1 MIHTSDFQNLTNML
15 FIDNKGGIVM
25 SVMAERELEFDVVV
39 CGGGPSGIM
48 AAAAAAQNGAKTAL
62 VERYAFLG
70 GLATAG
76 LVAPISEFRKNGE
89 LIIGGLPWQF
99 VSRLAEMNGADLSYP
114 NGNTPFDSEV
124 YKLCAQRF
132 LQERGVTLFLNTT
145 LVGCETKDKRIVT
158 VSCQHFTGEFKL
170 KAKTFVDATGDAMLS
185 FYAGVPFL
193 KQEIEKVQPASLCLK
208 LGNVDTVRLEKT
220 RFREHNTK
228 YSNQRV
234 REMFQKVRD
243 KGEEVPQFGGP
254 WFHIDVREGV
264 VYVNMT
270 RSAVNLED
278 PIQSS
283 KMECQLRENAFRLVE
298 LLKQNIKEFKDC
310 YIMTT
315 GTQAGYRETR
325 RIQGVHVLTGEE
337 ILQKVH
343 FEDTIAKSAH
353 PIDIHCSQ
361 GTKQNVAFLQEAGCI
376 PFRSLY
382 TNEFSNLLIAGRC
395 ISADENAFASIR
407 VQAPVMA
414 IGQAAGAAAAMCAKN
429 DMAVEEV
436 IFENLKS
443 TLLEQGAIL

>member
-1 MIHTSDFQNLTNML
+1 
-15 FIDNKGGIVM
+15 M
-25 SVMAERELEFDVVV
+25 SAGNQKEYEFDVVI
-39 CGGGPSGIM
+39 CGGGPSGII

-62 VERYAFLG
+62 IERYAFMG

-76 LVAPISEFRKNGE
+76 LVAPISEFRKNDQ

-99 VSRLAEMNGADLSYP
+99 VEKLADMNGADLSYP

-124 YKLCAQRF
+124 YKLCAQQF
-132 LQERGVTLFLNTT
+132 LQERGVTIFLNTT
-145 LVGCETKDKRIVT
+145 LIGCEKDEQRIVA
-158 VSCQHFTGEFKL
+158 VKCQHFTGEFLL

-185 FYAGVPFL
+185 CYAGVSF
-193 KQEIEKVQPASLCLK
+193 QEQAPEKVQPASLCLK
-208 LGNVDTVRLEKT
+208 LGNVDTEHLEKT

-234 REMFQKVRD
+234 REMFEKLKD
-243 KGEEVPQFGGP
+243 SGEDVPQFGGP

-270 RSAVNLED
+270 RSAVSLED
-278 PIQSS
+278 PIVCSE
-283 KMECQLRENAFRLVE
+283 MECRLRENAFRLVE
-298 LLKQNIKEFKDC
+298 LLKENIKEFKDC
-310 YIMTT
+310 YIIAT

-325 RIQGVHVLTGEE
+325 RVKGVHILTGEE

-343 FEDTIAKSAH
+343 FDDTIAKSAH
-353 PIDIHCSQ
+353 PIDIHCAK

-382 TNEFSNLLIAGRC
+382 TEEFSNLLVAGRC
-395 ISADENAFASIR
+395 ISADTNAFASVR

-414 IGQAAGAAAAMCAKN
+414 IGQAAGTAAALCVRDGLN
-429 DMAVEEV
+429 VEELP
-436 IFENLKS
+436 FETLKS

>member
-1 MIHTSDFQNLTNML
+1 
-15 FIDNKGGIVM
+15 M
-25 SVMAERELEFDVVV
+25 SVQRKKEMEFDVVV

-76 LVAPISEFRKNGE
+76 LVAPISEFRKNDKP
-89 LIIGGLPWQF
+89 IIGGQPWQF
-99 VSRLAEMNGADLSYP
+99 VSELAQLNGADLSYP

-132 LQERGVTLFLNTT
+132 LQDRGVTLFLNTT
-145 LVGCETKDKRIVT
+145 LIGCKTKEKRVIT
-158 VSCQHFTGEFKL
+158 VSCHHFTGEFKL
-170 KAKTFVDATGDAMLS
+170 KAKTYVDATGDAMLS
-185 FYAGVPFL
+185 YYAGVSFL
-193 KQEIEKVQPASLCLK
+193 QQEAGKIQPASLCLK
-208 LGNVDTVRLEKT
+208 LGNVDTAHLEKT

-228 YSNQRV
+228 YSNQRI
-234 REMFQKVRD
+234 REMFEQEKK
-243 KGEEVPQFGGP
+243 KGADVPQFGGP

-270 RSAVNLED
+270 RSAVDIED
-278 PIQSS
+278 PVQCS
-283 KMECQLRENAFRLVE
+283 KMECRLREDAFQLVE
-298 LLKQNIKEFKDC
+298 LLKKNIEEFKNC
-310 YIMTT
+310 YIIST

-325 RIQGVHVLTGEE
+325 RVQGVYVLSGED

-353 PIDIHCSQ
+353 PIDIHCAQ

-382 TNEFSNLLIAGRC
+382 TNEFSNLLVAGRC

-414 IGQAAGAAAAMCAKN
+414 MGQAAGTAAAMCAKSN
-429 DMAVEEV
+429 ITVGEIV
-436 IFENLKS
+436 FEDLKS
-443 TLLEQGAIL
+443 TLVEQGVIL

>member
-1 MIHTSDFQNLTNML
+1 ML
-15 FIDNKGGIVM
+15 FNKQNRGDVIVCK
-25 SVMAERELEFDVVV
+25 ACKKEFEYDVVV

-62 VERYAFLG
+62 IERYAFMG

-76 LVAPISEFRKNGE
+76 LVAPISEFRKNGRR
-89 LIIGGLPWQF
+89 IIGGLPWQF
-99 VSRLAEMNGADLSYP
+99 VEKLAEMNGADLSYP

-132 LQERGVTLFLNTT
+132 LQEKGVTVFLNTT
-145 LVGCETKDKRIVT
+145 LIGCETEKQKIVA
-158 VSCQHFTGEFKL
+158 VKCQHFTGEFTL
-170 KAKTFVDATGDAMLS
+170 RGKTFVDATGDAMLC

-193 KQEIEKVQPASLCLK
+193 QQETEKVQPASLCLK
-208 LGNVDTVRLEKT
+208 LGNVDTAHLEKT

-234 REMFQKVRD
+234 REMFETIKE

-278 PIQSS
+278 PIQCSQ
-283 KMECQLRENAFRLVE
+283 MECRLRENAFRLVE
-298 LLKQNIKEFKDC
+298 LLKENIEEFKDC
-310 YIMTT
+310 YIIAT

-325 RIQGVHVLTGEE
+325 RVRGVHILTGEE

-353 PIDIHCSQ
+353 PIDIHCAK
-361 GTKQNVAFLQEAGCI
+361 GTKQNVAFLQEEGCI

-382 TNEFSNLLIAGRC
+382 TDAFTNLLIAGRC
-395 ISADENAFASIR
+395 ISADENAFASVR

-414 IGQAAGAAAAMCAKN
+414 IGQAAGTAAALCAKN
-429 DMAVEEV
+429 DLFVGELS
-436 IFENLKS
+436 FENLKS
-443 TLLEQGAIL
+443 VLLEQGAVL

>member
-1 MIHTSDFQNLTNML
+1 
-15 FIDNKGGIVM
+15 M
-25 SVMAERELEFDVVV
+25 SNEYNRLLEYDVIV

-62 VERYAFLG
+62 VERYAFMG

-76 LVAPISEFRKNGE
+76 LVAPISEFRKNNKQ
-89 LIIGGLPWQF
+89 IIGGLPWQF
-99 VSRLAEMNGADLSYP
+99 VEKLAEMNGAHLSYP

-132 LQERGVTLFLNTT
+132 LQERGVTVFLNTT
-145 LVGCETKDKRIVT
+145 LIGCETASNKIMAVR
-158 VSCQHFTGEFKL
+158 CQHFTGEFIL
-170 KAKTFVDATGDAMLS
+170 KAKSFVDATGDAMLC

-193 KQEIEKVQPASLCLK
+193 HQEPEKVQPASLCLK
-208 LGNVDTVRLEKT
+208 LGNVDTIHLEKT

-228 YSNQRV
+228 YSNQRI
-234 REMFQKVRD
+234 REMFENVKE
-243 KGEEVPQFGGP
+243 KGEDVPQFGGP
-254 WFHIDVREGV
+254 WFHIEVREGV

-270 RSAVNLED
+270 RSAVSLED
-278 PIQSS
+278 PAQCSE
-283 KMECQLRENAFRLVE
+283 MECKLREDAFRLVE
-298 LLKQNIKEFKDC
+298 LLTENIKEFKDC
-310 YIMTT
+310 YIIAT

-325 RIQGVHVLTGEE
+325 RVQGVHVLTGEE

-353 PIDIHCSQ
+353 PIDIHCAK

-382 TNEFSNLLIAGRC
+382 TEEVSNLLVAGRC
-395 ISADENAFASIR
+395 ISADENAFASVR

-414 IGQAAGAAAAMCAKN
+414 VGQAAGTAAALCVKN
-429 DMAVEEV
+429 NLGVAELA
-436 IFENLKS
+436 FETLKM

>member
-1 MIHTSDFQNLTNML
+1 ML
-15 FIDNKGGIVM
+15 FVSCKKILGGV
-25 SVMAERELEFDVVV
+25 SLSNTHEREIEYDVVV
-39 CGGGPSGIM
+39 CGGGPSGII

-62 VERYAFLG
+62 IERYAFLG

-76 LVAPISEFRKNGE
+76 LVAPISEFRKNDRQ
-89 LIIGGLPWQF
+89 IIGGLPWQF
-99 VSRLAEMNGADLSYP
+99 VEKLSEMNGADLSYP
-114 NGNTPFDSEV
+114 NGNTPFDSEA

-132 LQERGVTLFLNTT
+132 LQERGVTVFLNTT
-145 LVGCETKDKRIVT
+145 LIGCETEKQKIVA
-158 VSCQHFTGEFKL
+158 VRCQHFTGEFMV
-170 KAKTFVDATGDAMLS
+170 KAKAFVDATGDAMLC

-193 KQEIEKVQPASLCLK
+193 QQEIEKVQPASLCLK
-208 LGNVDTVRLEKT
+208 LGNVDTEHLEKT

-234 REMFQKVRD
+234 REMFEKIKE
-243 KGEEVPQFGGP
+243 KGGDVPQFGGP

-270 RSAVNLED
+270 RSAVNLEN
-278 PIQSS
+278 PVQCS
-283 KMECQLRENAFRLVE
+283 KMECKLREDAFRLVE
-298 LLKQNIKEFKDC
+298 LLKENIEEFKDC
-310 YIMTT
+310 YIMAT

-325 RIQGVHVLTGEE
+325 RVKGKHVLTGEE

-353 PIDIHCSQ
+353 PIDIHCAQ

-382 TNEFSNLLIAGRC
+382 TGEFSNLLVAGRC
-395 ISADENAFASIR
+395 ISADENAFASVR

-414 IGQAAGAAAAMCAKN
+414 TGQAAGTAAALCEKEG
-429 DMAVEEV
+429 VEV
-436 IFENLKS
+436 GDLPFETLK
-443 TLLEQGAIL
+443 TILLEQGTIL

>member
-1 MIHTSDFQNLTNML
+1 
-15 FIDNKGGIVM
+15 M
-25 SVMAERELEFDVVV
+25 SVIEREVEFDVVV

-76 LVAPISEFRKNGE
+76 LVAPISEFRKNDQ
-89 LIIGGLPWQF
+89 LIVGGLPWQF
-99 VSRLAEMNGADLSYP
+99 VSKLAEMNGADLSYP

-145 LVGCETKDKRIVT
+145 LVGCETKEKEIVS
-158 VSCQHFTGEFKL
+158 VSCQHFTGGFKL

-185 FYAGVPFL
+185 YYVGAPFL
-193 KQEIEKVQPASLCLK
+193 KQDTEKIQPASLCLK
-208 LGNVDTVRLEKT
+208 LGNVDTARLEKI

-228 YSNQRV
+228 YANQRV
-234 REMFQKVRD
+234 REMFEKE
-243 KGEEVPQFGGP
+243 KEHGTEVPQFGGP
-254 WFHIDVREGV
+254 WFHIDMREGV

-270 RSAVNLED
+270 RSAVDVENPVRCSE
-278 PIQSS
+278 
-283 KMECQLRENAFRLVE
+283 MECKLREDAFQLVE
-298 LLKQNIKEFKDC
+298 LLKKNIDEFKNC
-310 YIMTT
+310 YIIST

-325 RIQGVHVLTGEE
+325 RVQGVHVLTGEE

-353 PIDIHCSQ
+353 PIDIHCAT

-395 ISADENAFASIR
+395 ISADENAFASVR

-414 IGQAAGAAAAMCAKN
+414 IGQAAGTAAAMCARD
-429 DMAVEEV
+429 DMAVRELS
-436 IFENLKS
+436 FDDLK
-443 TLLEQGAIL
+443 TVLLEQGAIL

>member
-1 MIHTSDFQNLTNML
+1 
-15 FIDNKGGIVM
+15 M
-25 SVMAERELEFDVVV
+25 SVQRKKELEFDVVV
-39 CGGGPSGIM
+39 CGGGPSGII
-48 AAAAAAQNGAKTAL
+48 AAAAAAQNGANTAL

-76 LVAPISEFRKNGE
+76 LVAPISEFRKNDK

-99 VSRLAEMNGADLSYP
+99 VSELAQLNGADLSYP

-145 LVGCETKDKRIVT
+145 LIGCETKEKRIIT
-158 VSCQHFTGEFKL
+158 VSCQHFTGKFKL

-193 KQEIEKVQPASLCLK
+193 QQEIEKVQPASLCLK
-208 LGNVDTVRLEKT
+208 LGNVDTACLEKT

-234 REMFQKVRD
+234 REMFEKEKEQ
-243 KGEEVPQFGGP
+243 GACVPQFGGP
-254 WFHIDVREGV
+254 WFHIDVREGI

-270 RSAVNLED
+270 RSAVDLED
-278 PIQSS
+278 PVQCS
-283 KMECQLRENAFRLVE
+283 KMECRLREDAFRLVE
-298 LLKQNIKEFKDC
+298 LLKKNVDEFKDC
-310 YIMTT
+310 YIVSTA
-315 GTQAGYRETR
+315 TQAGYRETR
-325 RIQGVHVLTGEE
+325 RVQGAYVLSGEA

-395 ISADENAFASIR
+395 ISADEKAFASIR

-414 IGQAAGAAAAMCAKN
+414 IGQAAGTAAAMCAKN
-429 DMAVEEV
+429 DMSVEEI